1 MNLNYEL
8 TGPRDAPV
16 VVLSNSL
23 GTDLSLWDEQIPAL
37 RRHFRVL
44 RYDQRGHGASPS
56 APGPFT
62 LEQLAGDVL
71 QLMDRLGIG
80 AAHFAGV
87 SLGGMT
93 GMWLAEHAPDR
104 IDRLALLCTSAEL
117 GPPSMWTERAAVVRE
132 RGVEAM
138 VDPSLP
144 KWFTPEFAQRAEVV
158 EKFGGMIRACDREGY
173 AACCEAIAGMDLVDG
188 LPRISA
194 PTLVVA
200 GAEDPATPPAHAER
214 IAAGVPGARVE
225 VLSPAAHL
233 ANAEQPEAVNRLL
246 VEHFTCGRA
255 TSADDDRS
263 RREQGMRTRREVL
276 GDEHV
281 DRANAKITPFTEDF
295 QDFITRYAWGELW
308 SSETVPRGTRSMVT
322 LAILAARGMDDEFA
336 MHVRAARRNGV
347 GPEEIREVLMH
358 VAIYAGVPRANAA
371 FGIANRVL
379 SEEDAD

>member
-8 TGPRDAPV
+8 TGPQDAPV

-23 GTDLSLWDEQIPAL
+23 GTDLGLWDEQVPAL
-37 RRHFRVL
+37 QRHFRVL
-44 RYDQRGHGASPS
+44 RYDQRGHGTSPS

-62 LEQLAGDVL
+62 LEQLGGDVL
-71 QLMDRLGIG
+71 QLLDRLGIDT
-80 AAHFAGV
+80 AHFAGV

-132 RGVEAM
+132 QGVQAM
-138 VDPSLP
+138 AEPSLP
-144 KWFTPEFAQRAEVV
+144 KWFTPEFAQRPEVV
-158 EKFGGMIRACDREGY
+158 ETFTRMVRTCDAEGY

-214 IAAGVPGARVE
+214 IAAGIPNARVE

-233 ANAEQPEAVNRLL
+233 ANVEQPDAVNRLL
-246 VEHFTCGRA
+246 VEHFTDGHT
-255 TSADDDRS
+255 TSADSDRS

-281 DRANAKITPFTEDF
+281 DRANAKTTPFTEDF

-308 SSETVPRGTRSMVT
+308 SSDAVPRGTRSMLT

-347 GPEEIREVLMH
+347 GAEEIRAVLMH
-358 VAIYAGVPRANAA
+358 VAVYAGVPRANAGFA
-371 FGIANRVL
+371 IADRIL
-379 SEEDAD
+379 SEQDAD